1 MSGFRFGGLR
11 EGVFRV
17 SFQLPAHFF
26 CATTTQTMDD
36 AVAVADKSDEQD
48 TATPAGAHA
57 HLYNVE
63 KKPLWWRRQAG
74 RRGTKAQRAALRRM
88 EELGYVLEKKKY
100 KPGVER
106 YNLVDLFNARPKHG
120 SVSDNVGKEEVLV
133 SEKEYWLEIGFGRG
147 ENILTNAQLHP
158 DRCYI
163 GADVH
168 QPGACTVA
176 GRMEEGIKLRKY
188 WGGATMFSQ
197 KAKQEDGATGSTTN
211 DRLPYDNVRIYCG
224 DGIKFLNLIPAHS
237 LSAIILP
244 FPDPFEQDHHEKFR
258 VIQKDTLLT
267 LERVLK
273 KGGSFYLATDAIEFF
288 EWCCGIFNT
297 YGKERGWQEVVPCP
311 DRTEWLPAISYYE
324 QKGFDEGRSTHTRC
338 WRCPS

>member
-1 MSGFRFGGLR
+1 MDKKPTLLST
-11 EGVFRV
+11 
-17 SFQLPAHFF
+17 
-26 CATTTQTMDD
+26 TTTQTMDD
-36 AVAVADKSDEQD
+36 TEVLVADKSDVKVS
-48 TATPAGAHA
+48 AKPSGAHS
-57 HLYNVE
+57 HLHHVE

-74 RRGTKAQRAALRRM
+74 RRGTKGQRAALRRM

-106 YNLVDLFNARPKHG
+106 YNLADLFDTRPRHA
-120 SVSDNVGKEEVLV
+120 SVSDNGEEEDIAA

-147 ENILTNAQLHP
+147 ENILTSAQLHP

-168 QPGACTVA
+168 QPGACTVV
-176 GRMEEGIKLRKY
+176 GRMEEGIKSENY
-188 WGGATMFSQ
+188 WDGATMFS
-197 KAKQEDGATGSTTN
+197 KDAKQDEDVAAPTTKQ
-211 DRLPYDNVRIYCG
+211 RRPYDNVRIYCG
-224 DGIKFLNLIPAHS
+224 DGIKFLNLIPSHS

-244 FPDPFEQDHHEKFR
+244 FPDPFQQDGHEKFR
-258 VIQKDTLLT
+258 VIQKDTLVT

-273 KGGSFYLATDAIEFF
+273 MGGSFYLATDAIEFF
-288 EWCCGIFNT
+288 EWCCGIFDSH
-297 YGKERGWQEVVPCP
+297 GKERGWQEVMPCP

-324 QKGFDEGRSTHTRC
+324 QKGFDEGRSTHVRC

>member
-1 MSGFRFGGLR
+1 
-11 EGVFRV
+11 
-17 SFQLPAHFF
+17 
-26 CATTTQTMDD
+26 MDD
-36 AVAVADKSDEQD
+36 AEVADKCDEKVS
-48 TATPAGAHA
+48 AKPSAAHS
-57 HLYNVE
+57 HLHQVE

-74 RRGTKAQRAALRRM
+74 RRGTKGQRAALRRM

-106 YNLVDLFNARPKHG
+106 YNLVDLFDTRPKHG
-120 SVSDNVGKEEVLV
+120 SVSDNVGKGDIGV
-133 SEKEYWLEIGFGRG
+133 SEKECWLEIGFGRG

-176 GRMEEGIKLRKY
+176 GRMEEAIKSGKY
-188 WGGATMFSQ
+188 WDGATMFS
-197 KAKQEDGATGSTTN
+197 KESKQEDGATGSTTN
-211 DRLPYDNVRIYCG
+211 DRRPPYDNVRIYCG
-224 DGIKFLNLIPAHS
+224 DGIKFLNLIPSHS
-237 LSAIILP
+237 LTAIILP
-244 FPDPFEQDHHEKFR
+244 FPDPFQQDHHEKFR
-258 VIQKDTLLT
+258 VIQKDTLVT

-297 YGKERGWQEVVPCP
+297 YGKERGWQEVAPCP

-324 QKGFDEGRSTHTRC
+324 QKGFDEGRSTHVRC
-338 WRCPS
+338 WLCPS

>member
-1 MSGFRFGGLR
+1 
-11 EGVFRV
+11 
-17 SFQLPAHFF
+17 
-26 CATTTQTMDD
+26 MDD
-36 AVAVADKSDEQD
+36 AEVADKSDEQVSASRPSD
-48 TATPAGAHA
+48 AHP
-57 HLYNVE
+57 HSHHVE

-74 RRGTKAQRAALRRM
+74 RRGTKSQRAALRRM

-100 KPGVER
+100 KPGVEG
-106 YNLVDLFNARPKHG
+106 YSIVDLFAKRPGQNAM
-120 SVSDNVGKEEVLV
+120 SDDDGKEDMDVV
-133 SEKEYWLEIGFGRG
+133 ASEKEYWLEIGFGRG

-168 QPGACTVA
+168 QPGACTIL
-176 GRMEEGIKLRKY
+176 GRMEEGIKSGKY
-188 WGGATMFSQ
+188 WDGATMFSTE
-197 KAKQEDGATGSTTN
+197 AKQDNDGTGPATTN
-211 DRLPYDNVRIYCG
+211 DKPYGNVRPYDNVRIYCG
-224 DGIKFLNLIPAHS
+224 DGIKFLNLIPSHS

-244 FPDPFEQDHHEKFR
+244 FPDPFQQDHHEKFR
-258 VIQKDTLLT
+258 VIQKDTLVT

-288 EWCCGIFNT
+288 EWCRGIFDSH
-297 YGKERGWQEVVPCP
+297 GKERGWQEVAPCP